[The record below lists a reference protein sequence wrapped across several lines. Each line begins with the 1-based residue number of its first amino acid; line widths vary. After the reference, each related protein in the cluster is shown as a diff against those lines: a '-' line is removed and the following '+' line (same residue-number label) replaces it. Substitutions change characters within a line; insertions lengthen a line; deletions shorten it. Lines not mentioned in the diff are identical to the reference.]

1 MTEITP
7 AGARL
12 HAGRSRNDQ
21 VALDLRLYC
30 RAAASA
36 LTAAIAELVDAL
48 AAKAAD
54 HAAWLMP
61 GYTHLQRAQPVTVG
75 HHLLA
80 HAEPLLRDADR
91 VRHAYEAADAM
102 PLGSGALAATTL
114 PLLRELV
121 AKELGF
127 KGLTANSMDAVADR
141 DFALDLVYACVC
153 LSIHLSRLGE
163 DVVLW
168 ASPEFGF
175 VKLADEVATGSSLM
189 PQKKNPDVAELLRGR
204 SGRAVG
210 SLVALASVLKG
221 LPLAYDRDLQEDKPA
236 VFAAVDT
243 SRIRPRAPCGC
254 RRRSRPAGDRRGRG
268 PRAGR
273 NALSCGASSCRPRL
287 SGRKARSALERGRLP
302 AQAKPAGWSP
312 SSPGGLPLNGRPPP
326 GGRPAGLEQGTPT
339 SPSPVEFR
347 PVLLAVDVG
356 NTNVTFGLFEGES
369 LAADWRVTSHRERTA
384 DEMAVEMRQLFEL
397 RGYDLSVVD
406 GVVISSVVPTLN
418 PALIEASRRYLKCEP
433 VMVGTG
439 VKTSVRV
446 RYENPRDVGADR
458 IANALAAYTKYGG
471 PVVVIDFG
479 TAVTYDAINAQ
490 GDYLGGA
497 IAPGVEISLDALVS
511 HTAMLRRVEP
521 VAPDSVI
528 GRNTIASIQ
537 SGLFWG
543 FVAQVEGMVK
553 RMVAELGGSAR
564 VVATGGQ
571 AALVAG
577 LTHVI
582 ETTDPLLT
590 LEGLRLI
597 YLQNTDGASTRV
609 DR

>member
-1 MTEITP
+1 
-7 AGARL
+7 
-12 HAGRSRNDQ
+12 
-21 VALDLRLYC
+21 
-30 RAAASA
+30 
-36 LTAAIAELVDAL
+36 
-48 AAKAAD
+48 
-54 HAAWLMP
+54 
-61 GYTHLQRAQPVTVG
+61 
-75 HHLLA
+75 
-80 HAEPLLRDADR
+80 
-91 VRHAYEAADAM
+91 
-102 PLGSGALAATTL
+102 
-114 PLLRELV
+114 
-121 AKELGF
+121 
-127 KGLTANSMDAVADR
+127 
-141 DFALDLVYACVC
+141 
-153 LSIHLSRLGE
+153 
-163 DVVLW
+163 
-168 ASPEFGF
+168 
-175 VKLADEVATGSSLM
+175 
-189 PQKKNPDVAELLRGR
+189 
-204 SGRAVG
+204 
-210 SLVALASVLKG
+210 
-221 LPLAYDRDLQEDKPA
+221 
-236 VFAAVDT
+236 
-243 SRIRPRAPCGC
+243 
-254 RRRSRPAGDRRGRG
+254 
-268 PRAGR
+268 
-273 NALSCGASSCRPRL
+273 
-287 SGRKARSALERGRLP
+287 
-302 AQAKPAGWSP
+302 
-312 SSPGGLPLNGRPPP
+312 
-326 GGRPAGLEQGTPT
+326 
-339 SPSPVEFR
+339 
-347 PVLLAVDVG
+347 VLLAVDVG

-537 SGLFWG
+537 SGLVWG